1 MRKGKGKRER
11 ERACVKM
18 RRGRIYYIRRERGRE
33 GGGEMEAKLN
43 GAGDDGRQ
51 LTVPVSKE
59 HLMSK

>member
-1 MRKGKGKRER
+1 MCEDAEREDLLYTERER
-11 ERACVKM
+11 ER
-18 RRGRIYYIRRERGRE
+18 